1 MNRDKNKLF
10 VTGYKTSENVKVE
23 TPTEPGT
30 ASLKPEQKY
39 FADARVSTPAVLPR
53 GVVSNPGS
61 WRSRVSLHDIQEK
74 CRRERIV
81 RLATAS

>member
-30 ASLKPEQKY
+30 ASLKRRKFNVNDTSTQ
-39 FADARVSTPAVLPR
+39 DAGSNVILEYRVVAHT
-53 GVVSNPGS
+53 
-61 WRSRVSLHDIQEK
+61 
-74 CRRERIV
+74 V
-81 RLATAS
+81 RND

>member
-1 MNRDKNKLF
+1 MKNTEMRVRGAGLLGS
-10 VTGYKTSENVKVE
+10 TKT
-23 TPTEPGT
+23 PC
-30 ASLKPEQKY
+30 ARHLSLQPEQKY